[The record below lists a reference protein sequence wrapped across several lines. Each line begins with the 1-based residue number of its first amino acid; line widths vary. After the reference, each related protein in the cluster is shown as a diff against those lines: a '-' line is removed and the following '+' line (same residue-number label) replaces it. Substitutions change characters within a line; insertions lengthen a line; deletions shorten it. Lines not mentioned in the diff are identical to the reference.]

1 MSNKVILGLG
11 GNVGNVQF
19 TLKNCIQLIELKVG
33 KVDVKSSLYQT
44 KAWGVENQPDFINQ
58 VVVINTNLSAHEC
71 LSNFQDIEK
80 QMGRIRK
87 EKWHERT
94 IDIDILF
101 YNNDIIEEDN
111 LKIPHPFI
119 QDRNFVI
126 YPLDEIVPNLIH
138 PQLNKSMLELK
149 NICKDKLMVIKL

>member
-19 TLKNCIQLIELKVG
+19 TLQNCIQLIELKVG

-58 VVVINTNLSAHEC
+58 VVVINTPLSAHEC
-71 LSNFQDIEK
+71 LSNFQAIEM
-80 QMGRIRK
+80 QLGRVRK
-87 EKWHERT
+87 EKWHKRT

-101 YNNDIIEEDN
+101 YNNDVIEEEN

-126 YPLDEIVPNLIH
+126 YPLDEIVPNFIH
-138 PQLNKSMLELK
+138 PQLDKSILELK
-149 NICKDKLMVIKL
+149 NSCKDNLKAIKL

>member
-19 TLKNCIQLIELKVG
+19 TLQECVQLIELKVG
-33 KVDVKSSLYQT
+33 KVDLQSSLYQT

-58 VVVINTNLSAHEC
+58 VVVINTNLSAQTC
-71 LSNFQDIEK
+71 LINFQDIER
-80 QMGRIRK
+80 QLGRVRN

-101 YNNDIIEEDN
+101 YNNDIIEEEN

-119 QDRNFVI
+119 QDRNFVM
-126 YPLDEIVPNLIH
+126 YPLDEIVPNFIH
-138 PQLNKSMLELK
+138 PKLEKTMLELK
-149 NICKDKLMVIKL
+149 NICKDNLKAIKL